1 MKLENILVK
10 NLKSCETLGNVTTI
24 CLDITGLANEESDHK
39 QISQVIQDCERAG
52 ILLRF
57 ITGDSFET
65 IRSFAEKYTIIKT
78 GESFLVLN
86 GREFND
92 RIRNTSGEVN
102 QQLFDEILPHLRVLA
117 QSSSKDKYL
126 LVKHMMESKVNTNRE
141 VVAVFGVEES
151 DRQALRIA
159 DIGLTLGISGSEAAK
174 QSSNIILID
183 DKISNIVRA
192 FMWGRNA
199 CEIISKFLQFH
210 LTINFVVVL
219 INAMGVCLIEG
230 IPPFEVFQILW
241 LNIIIGTLGALALAT
256 DKPNFSL
263 MSLKPIGSS
272 ESLISRIMLRN
283 IIGHSIYQIV
293 VIIFFIFFGQNFFD
307 IDSGI
312 NTIILNTFAIMT
324 ILNLFNCR
332 IIHEK
337 IHCFKGLLSNPLF
350 FGILFM
356 ALVIHIVVAEFIPWL
371 LDTSSLF
378 FQQWLWCFFFGSGVL
393 LWGQIIS
400 IIFNSN
406 CFGQKL
412 ETNVSRV

>member
-1 MKLENILVK
+1 MI
-10 NLKSCETLGNVTTI
+10 
-24 CLDITGLANEESDHK
+24 
-39 QISQVIQDCERAG
+39 
-52 ILLRF
+52 
-57 ITGDSFET
+57 
-65 IRSFAEKYTIIKT
+65 
-78 GESFLVLN
+78 
-86 GREFND
+86 
-92 RIRNTSGEVN
+92 
-102 QQLFDEILPHLRVLA
+102 
-117 QSSSKDKYL
+117 
-126 LVKHMMESKVNTNRE
+126 ESKVNTNRE

-151 DRQALRIA
+151 DRQALKIA
-159 DIGLTLGISGSEAAK
+159 DIGLTLRISGSEAAK

-210 LTINFVVVL
+210 LTINLVAVL
-219 INAMGVCLIEG
+219 INAMGVCLIED

-256 DKPNFSL
+256 DKPNSSL
-263 MSLKPIGSS
+263 MSRKPIGSS
-272 ESLISRIMLRN
+272 ESLISRIMLWN

-337 IHCFKGLLSNPLF
+337 THCFKGLLSNPLF

-406 CFGQKL
+406 CFGEKIDP
-412 ETNVSRV
+412 NVLRV